1 MHKNYKMG
9 LNSDAQNY
17 LRFKQKSGQF
27 GIPAKVY
34 IQNPLAKFKNDD
46 KNFKHSHGQERLLK
60 GDT

>member
-1 MHKNYKMG
+1 MG

-34 IQNPLAKFKNDD
+34 IQNPLAKCKNDD
-46 KNFKHSHGQERLLK
+46 KNTKNSHEQERLLK
-60 GDT
+60 GET